1 MIGLSLEQAKLLYAQ
16 VLADNDRESM
26 RALCRRDLFFLLY
39 VGCKRKDMDHQWVY
53 DRCNEVQASPDGHLD
68 LWAREHYK
76 STIIT
81 YGRTI
86 QDILSNPDVTIGIFS
101 HTRPIAKAFLKQIKR
116 ELEENE
122 FLKSLFPEILYDKP
136 AKESMQW
143 SLDDGIIVRRSS
155 NPKEATVEAWGLVDG
170 QPTSKHF
177 SILVYDDVVTRE
189 SVTSPEMC
197 AKTTDAWAL
206 SLNLGARGGVMR
218 AIGTRYHFG
227 DTYKDMMERGI
238 PPRLHT
244 ATRNGKFEGEPVLLD
259 RQDLDRKR
267 REMGPYVFGCQM
279 LQNPVADVAMG
290 FKQDWIRQAIIQ
302 PRGDW
307 NFYIIVDPANT
318 KRKRSDYTAIL
329 VIAAA
334 PDQRYYLVD
343 GVRDRL
349 NLAERTKTLFSLVR
363 KWKPL
368 RVGYEQYGLQADIPH
383 IKEKMDQE
391 SYHFEIVELGGSA
404 SKFDR
409 IQRLVPIFEQG
420 RFFLPYQML
429 KVDYQGMPYDLVK
442 VFLQDELLA
451 FPVAVHDD
459 VIDCACRVCDP
470 EMLIAFPL
478 ERNPELYPG
487 MVPEPL
493 RTNSEYDALTR

>member
-1 MIGLSLEQAKLLYAQ
+1 MIGLTLEQAKILYLQ
-16 VLADNDRESM
+16 VLEDNDHEAM

-39 VGCKRKDMDHQWVY
+39 IGCKRKDMDHPWVY

-86 QDILSNPDVTIGIFS
+86 QDILIDPEVTIGIFS

-122 FLKSLFPEILYDKP
+122 FLKSLFPEILFANP
-136 AKESMQW
+136 QKESIQW
-143 SLDDGIIVRRSS
+143 SLDDGIIVKRSS

-177 SILVYDDVVTRE
+177 TKLIYDDVVTRE

-197 AKTTDAWAL
+197 AKTTEAWAL
-206 SLNLGARGGVMR
+206 SLNLGSRGGTTR
-218 AIGTRYHFG
+218 TIGTRYHFG
-227 DTYKDMMERGI
+227 DAYKDMMERGI
-238 PPRLHT
+238 PPRLYP
-244 ATRNGKFEGEPVLLD
+244 ATVTGKFEGDPVLLD
-259 RQDLDRKR
+259 RESLNKKR

-290 FKQDWIRQAIIQ
+290 FKQDWIRQAIIS
-302 PRGDW
+302 PRLGW
-307 NFYIIVDPANT
+307 NYYVIVDPANT
-318 KRKRSDYTAIL
+318 KRKRSDYTAML
-329 VIAAA
+329 VIATA
-334 PDQRYYLVD
+334 PDQRYYLID
-343 GVRDRL
+343 GIRDRL
-349 NLAERTKTLFSLVR
+349 NLAERTKALFHLVR
-363 KWKPL
+363 KYRPIV
-368 RVGYEQYGLQADIPH
+368 VGYEQYGLQADIPH
-383 IKEKMDQE
+383 IREKMDAE
-391 SYHFEIVELGGSA
+391 SYHFEIRELGGAA

-420 RFFLPYQML
+420 RFFLPYQLL
-429 KVDYQGMPYDLVK
+429 KLDYQGMPYDLVK

-470 EMLIAFPL
+470 EMGIVFPS
-478 ERNPELYPG
+478 EAEAEVYPG
-487 MVPEPL
+487 VAAPPL
-493 RTNSEYDALTR
+493 RSNSEYDALR